1 MRQDAGG
8 LERGG
13 IGGAEALTG
22 DRTLVEPTRNASWPT
37 VVAAALFVVATV
49 GLAWTSSWPQ
59 GMRELGIAAILGSF
73 AWLLGVVVGWMIGGA
88 LRWRSLGRGALA
100 AVACTAGPIVALGY
114 LLGASP

>member
-1 MRQDAGG
+1 MRQDVESP
-8 LERGG
+8 ERGA
-13 IGGAEALTG
+13 IGSAESLTG
-22 DRTLVEPTRNASWPT
+22 DRAPVEPTRDASWT
-37 VVAAALFVVATV
+37 TAVGAVLFVLATV
-49 GLAWTSSWPQ
+49 GLAWASSWPQ

-88 LRWRSLGRGALA
+88 LRWRNLGRGALA